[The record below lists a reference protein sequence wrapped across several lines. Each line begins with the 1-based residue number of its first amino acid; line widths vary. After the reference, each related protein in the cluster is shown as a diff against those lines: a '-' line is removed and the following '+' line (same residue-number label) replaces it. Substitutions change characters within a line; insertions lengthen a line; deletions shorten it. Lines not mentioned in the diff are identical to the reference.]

1 MLPPGTPVETIV
13 LEQGQLFSQ
22 SVIWQ
27 WQRRYFMEKG
37 PAAWQTGEVPQYI
50 TSNPS
55 MANAYAEMAFAVMLD
70 CQDYEQEQPLYLIEL
85 GGGSGRFAFQVLR
98 QLEKLCHIAG
108 VPLTLFR
115 YLLTDFTQHNINF
128 WSTHPSFAHYCEQGV
143 LDFSLFDFQQPDKLV
158 LQVSGAQINSG
169 DLHKPTIVIANYVFD
184 SVPAEL
190 VYFKDGGWEA
200 CYNTITVPASMEG
213 SEDAAALLQTALCRY
228 DRGPMPGA
236 FSSPWLN
243 DLLHDYAKR
252 LQSVYT
258 LIPLQVV
265 QSIDY
270 LRGLSSGGCILLTA
284 DKGDYRLENI
294 TRNTAPS
301 PVKHGSIS
309 LSVNYHAMAHYCRS
323 LGGEVYYRPFQ
334 HASLHIGCL
343 MLTPNPLSFSLTRM
357 AWQRHMGGFNP
368 DDYFTITQWT
378 IKQLGSMSMEEINAL
393 IRLGY
398 ADIQL
403 IKKVLPVLT
412 QKINSLRKTD
422 LQGLRQLMHS
432 AWEDYFPL
440 AEEEDIAFDFGM
452 FMYRAGDYA
461 SAIFYFTRS
470 VMVYGP
476 DGGTLFNMAKSYM
489 ALEQPE
495 AALPILETIYKH
507 RPDDESVHALMA
519 ECKNKLTAVS
529 V

>member
-1 MLPPGTPVETIV
+1 MPSPGTPVETIV
-13 LEQGQLFSQ
+13 LEQGQLFSR

-70 CQDYEQEQPLYLIEL
+70 CQDYEQQQPLYIIEL

-98 QLEKLCHIAG
+98 QLEKLCQTAG
-108 VPLTLFR
+108 VPLSLFR
-115 YLLTDFTQHNINF
+115 YILTDFAQHNIDF
-128 WSTHPSFAHYCEQGV
+128 WRAHPAFVHYSEQGV
-143 LDFSLFDFQQPDKLV
+143 LDFCLFDFNQPNNLV
-158 LQVSGAQINSG
+158 LQVSGEQISAQ
-169 DLHKPTIVIANYVFD
+169 DLYKPSVLIANYVFD

-190 VYFKDGGWEA
+190 VYFENGSWEA
-200 CYNTITVPASMEG
+200 CYSTITVPAAMRDE
-213 SEDAAALLQTALCRY
+213 EDAAALLKSAGCRY
-228 DRGPMPGA
+228 QRGPMPTTVTN
-236 FSSPWLN
+236 PWLH
-243 DLLHDYAKR
+243 DLLTDYAQQ

-265 QSIDY
+265 RALDY
-270 LRGLSSGGCILLTA
+270 LRELSSGGCILLTA
-284 DKGDYRLENI
+284 DKGDYRQENI
-294 TRNTAPS
+294 TRNTPPA

-309 LSVNYHAMAHYCRS
+309 LSVNYHALAHYCQS
-323 LGGEVYYRPFQ
+323 MGGEVYYRPFS

-368 DDYFTITQWT
+368 DDYFAITQWAV
-378 IKQLGSMSMEEINAL
+378 KYVSDMSMEVIHAL

-403 IKKVLPVLT
+403 IRKILPVLT
-412 QKINSLRKTD
+412 PKINALTKTD
-422 LQGLRQLMHS
+422 LRGLRQLMQQ

-440 AEEEDIAFDFGM
+440 AEEEDIAFDFGL

-470 VMVYGP
+470 VLVYGP

-489 ALEQPE
+489 ALEQYE
-495 AALPILETIYKH
+495 AAISLLEKINKH
-507 RPDDESVHALMA
+507 QPDDESIIAILA
-519 ECKNKLTAVS
+519 ECKSKLTATAV
-529 V
+529 